1 MKRTSILVLG
11 LLALGAATAADPAQP
26 HLTRQGT
33 ATQLIVNG
41 RPFLVRGGELGNSTG
56 EPAYLRAFWPKLK
69 GLGLNTVLVP
79 VYWDTLEPREGQY
92 DFTTLDGLVG
102 DARANGMRLGLLW
115 FGSWKNSM
123 SCYAPSWVKTNTAR
137 FPRARERSGR
147 AMEIL
152 SPFSEV
158 SQAADARAFAA
169 LMRHLRGIDE
179 TAQTVILVQVENEIG
194 MIPHARDYSPEAEAR
209 FRQPVPAELMAAL
222 KAGRET
228 DRLQPELRGTW
239 ETAGA
244 KPGGTWPDVF
254 GPGLAGEEI
263 FMAWHF
269 ARYTEQV
276 AAAGKREYPLPMY
289 ANAALVRPAFQ
300 PGQYPS
306 AGPLPHLMDVWRTAA
321 PSIDF
326 LSPDIYFPDFVE
338 WCARYAQAGNPLF
351 VPEALRSPDAAVNAL
366 YAAGQHDAIGFC
378 PFGIESIGEPAA
390 SLLAGANDT
399 LSQLEPLLVANQ
411 GKGTMAGL
419 LPPAAE
425 QRQAHQIALGGLLL
439 NVTYERGTPPSL
451 ADGVIVLAGTSG
463 SSAPP
468 SPAGGLVI
476 ATGPD
481 EFLFAGM
488 GVIVTFDS
496 PVAGDIVGIS
506 SVEEGRFAD
515 GQWQHVRWL
524 NGDQTHQ
531 GRHLRLEPGRFVI
544 QRIKLYRYR

>member
-1 MKRTSILVLG
+1 
-11 LLALGAATAADPAQP
+11 
-26 HLTRQGT
+26 
-33 ATQLIVNG
+33 
-41 RPFLVRGGELGNSTG
+41 
-56 EPAYLRAFWPKLK
+56 
-69 GLGLNTVLVP
+69 
-79 VYWDTLEPREGQY
+79 
-92 DFTTLDGLVG
+92 
-102 DARANGMRLGLLW
+102 
-115 FGSWKNSM
+115 
-123 SCYAPSWVKTNTAR
+123 
-137 FPRARERSGR
+137 
-147 AMEIL
+147 
-152 SPFSEV
+152 
-158 SQAADARAFAA
+158 
-169 LMRHLRGIDE
+169 
-179 TAQTVILVQVENEIG
+179 
-194 MIPHARDYSPEAEAR
+194 
-209 FRQPVPAELMAAL
+209 
-222 KAGRET
+222 
-228 DRLQPELRGTW
+228 
-239 ETAGA
+239 
-244 KPGGTWPDVF
+244 
-254 GPGLAGEEI
+254 
-263 FMAWHF
+263 
-269 ARYTEQV
+269 
-276 AAAGKREYPLPMY
+276 
-289 ANAALVRPAFQ
+289 
-300 PGQYPS
+300 
-306 AGPLPHLMDVWRTAA
+306 MDVWRTAA

-326 LSPDIYFPDFVE
+326 LSPDIYFPNFAE

-451 ADGVIVLAGTSG
+451 ADGVIVPSGTSG

-468 SPAGGLVI
+468 LPAGGLAM